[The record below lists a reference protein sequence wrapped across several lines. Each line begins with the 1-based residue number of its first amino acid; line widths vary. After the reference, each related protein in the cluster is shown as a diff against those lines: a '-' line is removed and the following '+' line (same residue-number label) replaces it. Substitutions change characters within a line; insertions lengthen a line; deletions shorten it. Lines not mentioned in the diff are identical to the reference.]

1 MASHERQVTWLA
13 LFAGLPSVI
22 VAIVLLFSTPT
33 TPSTRWTVSVLLV
46 VSWLWCVFIL
56 RERVVRPLQTLAN
69 MLAAIR
75 EQDYSHRAR
84 RNNAGDPLGLAMFE
98 LNGLMTDLRERRLG
112 ALEATALLRRVM
124 TEIDVTVLAFDEAGA
139 LRLVNA
145 AGERLLERPAEQLL
159 GRRADELGLAET
171 LTGTT
176 PRVVDLALG
185 ARRGRWEVRRGAF
198 RQGGLPHQFVV
209 LADVSRTL
217 REEERL
223 AWQRII
229 RVLGHEIN
237 NSLTP
242 IRSLA
247 ERLRELLDRS
257 PPDGELRDDLQRGL
271 GVIANRSAGLS
282 RFLGSYAQLA
292 TLPPPRRTSLS
303 VRTWVER
310 VVRLESRLAVEVEEG
325 PDVII
330 DADGDQLDQMLINLV
345 SNAVDGALSLNG
357 GVRVRWHSDGA
368 MLQVIVED
376 DGPGLPASANLFVPF
391 FTTKPGGK
399 GIGLVLSREIAESHG
414 GRLTVENR
422 DGARG
427 CVAKF
432 EVAVEMTID

>member
-1 MASHERQVTWLA
+1 MAWHERQFTRLA

-22 VAIVLLFSTPT
+22 VAIVLLFSMPT

-69 MLAAIR
+69 MVAAIR
-75 EQDYSHRAR
+75 EQDYSHRAL

-98 LNGLMTDLRERRLG
+98 LNGLMMDLRERRLG

-145 AGERLLERPAEQLL
+145 AGERLLERPAERLL

-171 LTGTT
+171 LSGTT
-176 PRVVDLALG
+176 PRVVDLAFG

-209 LADVSRTL
+209 LADVSRSL

-229 RVLGHEIN
+229 RGLGHEIN

-247 ERLRELLDRS
+247 ERLLELLDRS
-257 PPDGELRDDLQRGL
+257 PSEGELRDDLLRGL
-271 GVIANRSAGLS
+271 GVIANRS

-292 TLPPPRRTSLS
+292 TLPPPRRTALS

-310 VVRLESRLAVEVEEG
+310 VVRLESRLAVEVKEG
-325 PDVII
+325 PDV
-330 DADGDQLDQMLINLV
+330 
-345 SNAVDGALSLNG
+345 
-357 GVRVRWHSDGA
+357 
-368 MLQVIVED
+368 
-376 DGPGLPASANLFVPF
+376 
-391 FTTKPGGK
+391 
-399 GIGLVLSREIAESHG
+399 
-414 GRLTVENR
+414 
-422 DGARG
+422 
-427 CVAKF
+427 
-432 EVAVEMTID
+432 

>member
-1 MASHERQVTWLA
+1 MASHERQVTRLA

-22 VAIVLLFSTPT
+22 VAIVLLFSMPT

-46 VSWLWCVFIL
+46 VSWLWCVFSL

-75 EQDYSHRAR
+75 EQDYSHRAL

-98 LNGLMTDLRERRLG
+98 LNGLMMDLRERRLG

-171 LTGTT
+171 LSGTT
-176 PRVVDLALG
+176 PRVVDLAFG

-247 ERLRELLDRS
+247 ERLFELLDRS
-257 PPDGELRDDLQRGL
+257 PSEGELRDDLLRGL
-271 GVIANRSAGLS
+271 GVIANRSASLS

-292 TLPPPRRTSLS
+292 TLPPPRRSALS

-310 VVRLESRLAVEVEEG
+310 VVRLESRLAVDVEEG

-345 SNAVDGALSLNG
+345 SNAVDGALPLNG
-357 GVRVRWHSDGA
+357 GVRVRWNTERA
-368 MLQVIVED
+368 MLRVVVED
-376 DGPGLPASANLFVPF
+376 DGPGLPASTNLFVPF
-391 FTTKPGGK
+391 FTTKPGGT

-422 DGARG
+422 EGARG

-432 EVAVEMTID
+432 ELAMQADG

>member
-1 MASHERQVTWLA
+1 MPSHERQVTWLA
-13 LFAGLPSVI
+13 LFAGLPSVL
-22 VAIVLLFSTPT
+22 VAIVLLFSMPT
-33 TPSTRWTVSVLLV
+33 SPSTRWTVSVLLV

-75 EQDYSHRAR
+75 EQDYSHRPR
-84 RNNAGDPLGLAMFE
+84 RNNTGEPLGLAMFE
-98 LNGLMTDLRERRLG
+98 LDGLMMDLRERRLG
-112 ALEATALLRRVM
+112 ALEATSLLRRVM

-159 GRRADELGLAET
+159 GRRADELGLGET
-171 LTGTT
+171 LTGRT
-176 PRVVDLALG
+176 PRVVDLVLG

-209 LADVSRTL
+209 IADVSRAL

-247 ERLRELLDRS
+247 QRLFELVDRS
-257 PPDGELRDDLQRGL
+257 PPEGELRDDLRRGL
-271 GVIANRSAGLS
+271 SVIASRSAGLS

-292 TLPPPRRTSLS
+292 TLPLPRRYPMS

-310 VVRLESRLAVEVEEG
+310 VVRLESRLAVDVEQG
-325 PDVII
+325 PDIII

-345 SNAVDGALSLNG
+345 SNAVDGALPLNG
-357 GVRVRWHSDGA
+357 GVRVRWNTDA
-368 MLQVIVED
+368 ATLRVLVED

-391 FTTKPGGK
+391 FTTKPGGT

-422 DGARG
+422 EGARG

-432 EVAVEMTID
+432 ELAMRADG